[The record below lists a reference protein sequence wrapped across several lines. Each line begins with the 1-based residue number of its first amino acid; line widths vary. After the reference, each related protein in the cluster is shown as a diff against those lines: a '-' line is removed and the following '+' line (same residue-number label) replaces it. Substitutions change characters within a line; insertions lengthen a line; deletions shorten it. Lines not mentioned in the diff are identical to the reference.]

1 MKPAVTTV
9 TMADTG
15 TVCVTSNGRS
25 GHLPMSATPEE
36 INAFGATLGVVGT
49 IANWNDKALS
59 AVMGVCSDVASRLHG
74 DAIRPVSDDGTP
86 LDEAE
91 VLPSIYSGPLL
102 SKCKSIVAAAAWMD
116 RETLFSSFTTLE
128 PCYGFTSA
136 ITRAVDKNP
145 SRTEAIQSAIRS
157 TMSAPVAVD
166 LVNAEYSK
174 QVLRSAATMES
185 ALVKTARKKTD
196 SAETKAE
203 RAKRGRRLES
213 AEPAEVAKLAG
224 KVATGRNPGIQSLA
238 IVEEYRKMSVD
249 DRATTYTFYSELVAK
264 FEAVDLTDSSG
275 GGDLAAAII
284 ASGDLIKD

>member
-36 INAFGATLGVVGT
+36 INVFGATLGVVGT
-49 IANWNDKALS
+49 LANWNDKALS

-102 SKCKSIVAAAAWMD
+102 SKCKSVVAAAAWMD
-116 RETLFSSFTTLE
+116 RDILFSSFTTME

-145 SRTEAIQSAIRS
+145 SRTDAIHSAIRS

-174 QVLRSAATMES
+174 QVLKGAAVMES

-196 SAETKAE
+196 SAETKAD

-213 AEPAEVAKLAG
+213 AEPAAVAELVS
-224 KVATGRNPGIQSLA
+224 KVAVGNDSAIQMVAMVECYRNKTMEQ
-238 IVEEYRKMSVD
+238 
-249 DRATTYTFYSELVAK
+249 RAEMFCFYSDLVAK
-264 FEAVDLTDSSG
+264 FAALDTAESG
-275 GGDLAAAII
+275 
-284 ASGDLIKD
+284 S